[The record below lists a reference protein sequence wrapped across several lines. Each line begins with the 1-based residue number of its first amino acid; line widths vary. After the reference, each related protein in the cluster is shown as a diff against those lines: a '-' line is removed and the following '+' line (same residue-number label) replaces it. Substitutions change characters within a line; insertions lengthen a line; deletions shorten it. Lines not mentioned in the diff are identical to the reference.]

1 MMKIDNYKEYDKL
14 HVYVKKGLS
23 SNIIEYYKL
32 LGWQFEKKSENERY
46 EDIVDLS
53 FYRSHNIENKDE
65 LQLTQV
71 YMEEKLNALGKIQKR
86 KHSISTALA
95 LCFGVIGVS
104 FLALGI
110 LTILNILYFLGLA
123 VGITLTA
130 LGAIL
135 VIAGCILIPRIVKK
149 EREKFDVNQEKLNKE
164 LQELCDKAKALTGV
178 KDERNE

>member
-1 MMKIDNYKEYDKL
+1 MMKTNNYKEFDKL

-32 LGWQFEKKSENERY
+32 LGWQFENEKENERY

-65 LQLTQV
+65 LQLMQV
-71 YMEEKLNALGKIQKR
+71 YMEERLNALGKIQSR

-95 LCFGVIGVS
+95 LCFGVIGLG
-104 FLALGI
+104 FLTLGI
-110 LTILNILYFLGLA
+110 LSILNILTFLGLA

-130 LGAIL
+130 LGMIL
-135 VIAGCILIPRIVKK
+135 LISGSIFIPKIIKK
-149 EREKFDVNQEKLNKE
+149 EREKFNVNHERLNSE
-164 LQELCDKAKALTGV
+164 LDELCKKAKALTGV
-178 KDERNE
+178 KDERKE